1 MRTYSLTIMGTRRV
15 HMEFQSINDLIE
27 ELEMRL
33 SQREKDIG
41 LVERLTAFRLRPVND
56 NGYKYMV
63 AENKIRNIT
72 VMCHEFE
79 D

>member
-1 MRTYSLTIMGTRRV
+1 MRTYSMTIMGTRRV

-33 SQREKDIG
+33 SQTEKNLG
-41 LVERLTAFRLRPVND
+41 LIERLTAFRLRTVND
-56 NGYKYMV
+56 NGYKYKV
-63 AENKIRNIT
+63 AENKVRNIT
-72 VMCHEFE
+72 VMCHAFE

>member
-33 SQREKDIG
+33 SQAEKDLG

-56 NGYKYMV
+56 NGYKYLH
-63 AENKIRNIT
+63 AENDYKNMK
-72 VMCHEFE
+72 VVCQEFE